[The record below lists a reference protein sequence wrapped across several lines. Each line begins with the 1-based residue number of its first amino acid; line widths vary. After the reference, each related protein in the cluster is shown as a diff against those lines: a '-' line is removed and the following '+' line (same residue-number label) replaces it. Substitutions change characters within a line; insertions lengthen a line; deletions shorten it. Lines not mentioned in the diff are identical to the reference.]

1 MPVCKLFQFSNHL
14 IVAGITVVIAYHL
27 PDFLEGIHD
36 NQFGVTVFPNKLFK
50 LFIQT
55 AADHLSIGSK
65 VEGVCP
71 LHTKHTEHPA
81 LQTAFVIF
89 QSKIE
94 DCSLMNLVA
103 PQILPGADM
112 VGDLRHQKRF
122 TDFWS
127 SGKDVSSRVEQVF
140 NHRGF
145 ALEHIVH
152 QLVQGYSMEVGR
164 VTHVAHLPVK
174 FLQISFRGI
183 AFFVWVWYSELG
195 ILRD

>member
-1 MPVCKLFQFSNHL
+1 MFPNELFQ
-14 IVAGITVVIAYHL
+14 
-27 PDFLEGIHD
+27 
-36 NQFGVTVFPNKLFK
+36 
-50 LFIQT
+50 LFIQA
-55 AADHLSIGSK
+55 AADHLGIGSK
-65 VEGVCP
+65 VERVCP

-103 PQILPGADM
+103 PQILPGTDM
-112 VGDLRHQKRF
+112 VGDLRHQEGLS
-122 TDFWS
+122 DFWS

-164 VTHVAHLPVK
+164 VTHAAHLPVK